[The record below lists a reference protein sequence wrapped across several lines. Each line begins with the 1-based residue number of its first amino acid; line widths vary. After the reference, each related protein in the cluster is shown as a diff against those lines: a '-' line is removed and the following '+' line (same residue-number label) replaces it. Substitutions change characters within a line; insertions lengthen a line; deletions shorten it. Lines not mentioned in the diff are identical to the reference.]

1 MTEKEYRDSAK
12 DYLQEAFKLEKLIRS
27 KMEQIE
33 RLESRA
39 TSAPQTLD
47 SPTGKSSSN
56 GSKVE
61 NMAVSIVML
70 KDEAEAQSKL
80 LAKKR
85 IEISR
90 TIAKAKSYTHQ
101 YVLNERYLLNK
112 SWDLIKA
119 ESGFSKDYL
128 MRLHRDALL
137 AIGKL
142 LEV

>member
-12 DYLQEAFKLEKLIRS
+12 DYLQEAYKLEKLIRS

-39 TSAPQTLD
+39 SSAPQTFEA
-47 SPTGKSSSN
+47 PARSSSS
-56 GSKVE
+56 GSKIE
-61 NMAVSIVML
+61 NMAVSLVML
-70 KDEAEAQSKL
+70 KEEAEEQSKL

-85 IEISR
+85 IEISK